1 MTLDLHPPQ
10 QSVSERRGQRLAPLQ
25 TNFSRPTA
33 RPVQVPP
40 ARPQRPRPT
49 DYQDDAEAGER
60 VPLQPAP
67 VKRQTSK
74 SSLRNIFGREKSARK
89 QANDAKLSGIEE
101 VQQQS
106 TQSAS
111 EAAPAVQSPTAT
123 ATPKTTVSTA
133 TLPTSP
139 TTTGSQR
146 SRLPSRSRTRTSDE
160 KPAAGEIGWKPP
172 PLFQAYPQAIKHDCL
187 PVPAMSV
194 DSIMRMHATSKAKA
208 GSREEESQNGES
220 TEDGGARKKKEDK
233 ERKRHMRT
241 LSETMN
247 KAEWTQKV
255 YVLATAGYILQYSGV
270 GKYDRLPE
278 KMLQLGPRTVAFASD
293 AIPGKHWVLQV
304 SQTDEDGTDSTK
316 PHRFRFGFHRSH
328 SKRLDRCFLLVFD
341 HPEDMS
347 SWLLAVRAQIEARG
361 GKKYVSEKTADD
373 GSEPQLQTKPSVRQL
388 VTKDPNRFSTML
400 QFQQT
405 IPGEEKDTG
414 LNDQSRR
421 SSYISVN
428 RRSVVIPPASESRSG
443 SVSTTHTETTSPVSA
458 SGRFYSSIAGT
469 SLPKPPLNG
478 SVAAASLDGPSSPTL
493 SSSTKR
499 RSLHVSSP
507 TTTKT
512 AAEIAAEIPRSQST
526 QPDPVLRSTSPPAPN
541 FSVPS
546 FSKRFT
552 ARFGPLQVPQLSQLP
567 PALDDVGSKSTT
579 AALSAF
585 PSPPQSPGK
594 IMNGFPQD
602 DPNEQQQQQQLQQE
616 EQQQQQQ
623 QQQWPLHAGQAKRP
637 PLRVSSSQDSLADP
651 QRAADPRSHRLSRMP
666 GGMMANTA
674 SQVPRPTT
682 AVSGGPGHGPQ
693 LGPDLANARRDQQ
706 RTRGSVMYQPDP
718 NVRLPPVAMGRRKSM
733 PGLIGPP
740 AAPPPNCPLPKIPSP
755 IDPQTPNWG
764 EVPAELRQCISPPPL
779 QTIREQR
786 KSLAPSPAGRSFQG
800 RSVSRHSKMPPI

>member
-1 MTLDLHPPQ
+1 MTLDLHSPQ

-33 RPVQVPP
+33 RPVQVPS
-40 ARPQRPRPT
+40 ARPQRPRPS

-74 SSLRNIFGREKSARK
+74 SSLRNIFGREKSSRK
-89 QANDAKLSGIEE
+89 QAADTKLSGIEE
-101 VQQQS
+101 VQQQG
-106 TQSAS
+106 TQAAS
-111 EAAPAVQSPTAT
+111 ESAPAAQSPTAT

-139 TTTGSQR
+139 TTTGSQK
-146 SRLPSRSRTRTSDE
+146 SRLPSRSRTKTSDE

-208 GSREEESQNGES
+208 GSRDEETLNGES

-241 LSETMN
+241 LSETMS

-255 YVLATAGYILQYSGV
+255 YVLATAGYILQYAGS

-304 SQTDEDGTDSTK
+304 SQTDEDGADSTK
-316 PHRFRFGFHRSH
+316 PHRFRFGFSRSH
-328 SKRLDRCFLLVFD
+328 SRRLDRCFLLVFD

-400 QFQQT
+400 LSQQST
-405 IPGEEKDTG
+405 SGEERDTG
-414 LNDQSRR
+414 VSDHSRR

-443 SVSTTHTETTSPVSA
+443 SVSTTHTEISPVSA
-458 SGRFYSSIAGT
+458 TGRFYSSIAGA
-469 SLPKPPLNG
+469 SFPKPAPNG
-478 SVAAASLDGPSSPTL
+478 SVAAASLDGPASPTF

-512 AAEIAAEIPRSQST
+512 NAELAAEIPRAQST
-526 QPDPVLRSTSPPAPN
+526 QPDPVLRSTSPLAPN

-552 ARFGPLQVPQLSQLP
+552 ARFGPLQVPQVSQIP
-567 PALDDVGSKSTT
+567 PALEDIDGKSTT

-594 IMNGFPQD
+594 IMNGFPQED
-602 DPNEQQQQQQLQQE
+602 LNEQQEQQQQ
-616 EQQQQQQ
+616 EQP

-651 QRAADPRSHRLSRMP
+651 QRVADPRSHRLSRMP
-666 GGMMANTA
+666 GGIMPSTA
-674 SQVPRPTT
+674 QVPRPTT
-682 AVSGGPGHGPQ
+682 AVSGGPTHGSH
-693 LGPDLANARRDQQ
+693 LGPDMGNARRDQQ

-755 IDPQTPNWG
+755 IDPQAPNWG
-764 EVPAELRQCISPPPL
+764 ELPPELRQCVSPPPL

-786 KSLAPSPAGRSFQG
+786 KSFAPAPGGRSIQG
-800 RSVSRHSKMPPI
+800 RSVSRQSKLPPI